1 MLPHEDPIPFWQ
13 HIINDLQVKSLENQ
27 TDEWVNNDIVK
38 IYDVVPND
46 GWVSCFVP
54 VLKLHKD
61 EKPSIRWVAD
71 FRSLNEKTEPLI
83 VTLPFVEDN
92 LLLFA
97 NSNIFLLWIS
107 HQVTFTFQ
115 FYEDSLKYLYGAC
128 PNFFI
133 CYTKM
138 SFGLRNASQYFS
150 LCVRNLHN
158 KLPFHLQKHIVT
170 YLDDLLGHSP
180 TLEQH
185 FQILNELFVILK
197 ASGVILNS
205 PKCELFK
212 TRLDYLGFSISFDQI
227 SVKQSYLG
235 KISDWPTSQ
244 TLFLVF
250 WVITAHSY
258 PIIVKSFQFV
268 RIKTFSQK

>member
-1 MLPHEDPIPFWQ
+1 M
-13 HIINDLQVKSLENQ
+13 
-27 TDEWVNNDIVK
+27 
-38 IYDVVPND
+38 
-46 GWVSCFVP
+46 
-54 VLKLHKD
+54 
-61 EKPSIRWVAD
+61 D
-71 FRSLNEKTEPLI
+71 FSPGYFRLS
-83 VTLPFVEDN
+83 V
-92 LLLFA
+92 
-97 NSNIFLLWIS
+97 
-107 HQVTFTFQ
+107 
-115 FYEDSLKYLYGAC
+115 YEDSLKYLYGAC

-150 LCVRNLHN
+150 LWVRNLHN

-235 KISDWPTSQ
+235 KIRDWPTSQ

-268 RIKTFSQK
+268 KIKTFSQK